1 MGQDALE
8 VEPLAAGEYGGRD
21 LLDLGGGQNKQQVGG
36 RLLHD
41 LQQGVEG
48 VAGEH
53 MHLVDDVDTLLQHR
67 RRVDG
72 LLPQAAGVVDAAVGG
87 GVQLRHIQQ

>member
-53 MHLVDDVDTLLQHR
+53 MHLIDDVDALLQHR